1 LAIDAIICPA
11 MVSQS
16 ADDLKQATRS
26 STRYLYR
33 ALAALVLFVA
43 IDTFQADIA
52 ISLHLFVG
60 LLLFFSTIFLAIYA
74 AVSRKNRRRCLQQLA
89 TLAIFLAVLAGSFF
103 FNRTYFIGIRSAA
116 RWLIWSHDYKAQVL
130 ARPEPPN
137 GELRN
142 IEWDGG
148 GMFAQDWDVFLV
160 FDPTDSLTGPA
171 RSLQSCKL
179 NGIPCSE
186 AGFVRRMDSHWYIVF
201 FSY

>member
-1 LAIDAIICPA
+1 
-11 MVSQS
+11 MVSETT
-16 ADDLKQATRS
+16 DDLKQATRS
-26 STRYLYR
+26 SRGTRYLYT

-60 LLLFFSTIFLAIYA
+60 LLLFFSIIFLAIYA
-74 AVSRKNRRRCLQQLA
+74 VVSRKNRRRGLHQLA
-89 TLAIFLAVLAGSFF
+89 TLAIFLAVLTASFF
-103 FNRTYFIGIRSAA
+103 FNRAYFIGIRSAA

-130 ARPEPPN
+130 AGPEPPN

-160 FDPTDSLTGPA
+160 FDPTDSLAGPTK
-171 RSLQSCKL
+171 SLQSCKL

-186 AGFVRRMDSHWYIVF
+186 AGLVRRMDSHWYIVLF
-201 FSY
+201 PY